1 MRLTIGTAVVVRTF
15 GNKRGVVIAA
25 GRSGRY
31 RVRVEGVAVSCREGD
46 LEAVPEGTKKT
57 RRDAAKAPL
66 AAGPASR
73 AEARLDDERAKA
85 VRVDLHGLGVEEA
98 IARVVDEIDH
108 ALVRGADRIEV
119 VHGKGSGRIKEAL
132 HRHLATIPVVKAFG
146 LDKGNP
152 GVTWIWF

>member
-1 MRLTIGTAVVVRTF
+1 MRLPIGTAVVVRTF

-31 RVRVEGVAVSCREGD
+31 RVRVEGVAVSCREED
-46 LEAVPEGTKKT
+46 LEVVPEARKKT
-57 RRDAAKAPL
+57 RRDVAKAPP
-66 AAGPASR
+66 AAETAPSGRPAS
-73 AEARLDDERAKA
+73 
-85 VRVDLHGLGVEEA
+85 RVDLHGLGVEEA
-98 IARVVDEIDH
+98 IARVVDEIDD

-119 VHGKGSGRIKEAL
+119 IHGKGSGRIRDAL

-152 GVTWIWF
+152 GVTWVWF